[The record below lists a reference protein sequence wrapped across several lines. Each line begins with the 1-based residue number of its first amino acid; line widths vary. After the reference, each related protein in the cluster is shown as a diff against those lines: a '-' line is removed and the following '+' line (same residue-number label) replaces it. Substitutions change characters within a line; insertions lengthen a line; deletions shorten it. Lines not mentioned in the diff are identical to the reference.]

1 MKVLLIEDDPA
12 SRELMRLRL
21 QALDCRVIDA
31 DTAEAGLRL
40 AAAVKPDL
48 ILLDMRLEHELA
60 GPHVLRALRDH
71 PATASVPVVIHS
83 IYVNE
88 AHDLPDGLPKADGL
102 LPKPFKFQELRT
114 LVERFRPA
122 EDTPPAGLVLDAASR
137 DKHRKGAW
145 WPEAL

>member
-1 MKVLLIEDDPA
+1 MKILLIEDDPA
-12 SRELMRLRL
+12 NRELMRLRL

-40 AAAVKPDL
+40 AAVVKPDL
-48 ILLDMRLEHELA
+48 IMLDMRLEHELA
-60 GPHVLRALRDH
+60 GPRVLRALRDH

-88 AHDLPDGLPKADGL
+88 AQDLPDGLPKADGL

-114 LVERFRPA
+114 LVERFRPV
-122 EDTPPAGLVLDAASR
+122 EDPPAAGLLLDAAHE
-137 DKHRKGAW
+137 KHRKGAW

>member
-12 SRELMRLRL
+12 NRELMRLRL

-31 DTAEAGLRL
+31 CTAEDGLRL
-40 AAAVKPDL
+40 ASAVKPDL

-60 GPHVLRALRDH
+60 GPRVLRALRDH

-88 AHDLPDGLPKADGL
+88 AHDLPEGLPKADAL
-102 LPKPFKFQELRT
+102 LPKPFKFQDLRS
-114 LVERFRPA
+114 LVERFRPVEETPFSA
-122 EDTPPAGLVLDAASR
+122 EGREGETHER
-137 DKHRKGAW
+137 HRKGSW

>member
-31 DTAEAGLRL
+31 VTAEDGLRL

-60 GPHVLRALRDH
+60 GPRVLRDLRDH

-88 AHDLPDGLPKADGL
+88 AQDLPDGLPKADGL
-102 LPKPFKFQELRT
+102 LPKPFRFQELRA

-122 EDTPPAGLVLDAASR
+122 EDAPLIDAAAH

>member
-31 DTAEAGLRL
+31 ATAEDGLRL

-60 GPHVLRALRDH
+60 GPRVLRDLRDH

-88 AHDLPDGLPKADGL
+88 AQDLPDGLPKADGL
-102 LPKPFKFQELRT
+102 LPKPFRFQELRA
-114 LVERFRPA
+114 LVARFRPA
-122 EDTPPAGLVLDAASR
+122 EDAPLIDAAAR
-137 DKHRKGAW
+137 EKHRKGAW